1 MIDAEV
7 ECNIVVEEVK
17 KKKKLLNN
25 RKETIASNY
34 NNSNYNYNFSEKNQ
48 FQSEKLELKSKTVNL
63 KISEE
68 DFLSTQR
75 QKAEKLEV
83 SGYKQNVVLKKTK
96 RSTVK
101 HELNEKDKN
110 RKREFQQSQDFKN
123 ILPYQR
129 NPPSSKDIETERLEL
144 TQTIKSKK
152 KLKS

>member
-1 MIDAEV
+1 M
-7 ECNIVVEEVK
+7 
-17 KKKKLLNN
+17 
-25 RKETIASNY
+25 
-34 NNSNYNYNFSEKNQ
+34 
-48 FQSEKLELKSKTVNL
+48 

-83 SGYKQNVVLKKTK
+83 SGYKQNAVLKKTK

-123 ILPYQR
+123 TLPYQK
-129 NPPSSKDIETERLEL
+129 NLPSSKDIETDRLEL